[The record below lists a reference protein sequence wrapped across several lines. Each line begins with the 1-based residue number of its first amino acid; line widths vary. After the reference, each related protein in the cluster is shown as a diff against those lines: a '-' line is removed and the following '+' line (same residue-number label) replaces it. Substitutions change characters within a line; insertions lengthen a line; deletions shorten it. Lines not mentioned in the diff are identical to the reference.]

1 MPNNV
6 NVEFVDQGITSPGVK
21 GVVNECGE
29 KDIKNVVF
37 GEIER
42 GAGSK
47 RAAEDNIVFDDSTQ
61 DHLALSQVLSK

>member
-1 MPNNV
+1 MLRV
-6 NVEFVDQGITSPGVK
+6 
-21 GVVNECGE
+21 VVNECGE